1 MTPVAQKMMAR
12 SSEKREP
19 ATTRDR
25 ERDGEQQRERELE
38 QDRERNARRRRRALG
53 VGFIILVALLQ
64 LATEYFVGRERG
76 RFLSHLAFLVLGL
89 PILMGALSLGFAY
102 ATRKRLSAVLT
113 LLTGVILAGVLGVLI
128 GSVIWSLSQVY
139 PILRPHFDGR
149 FDAPWRLARALQF
162 GFFAGLANY
171 ALWALAFVFP
181 FAIEDARIR
190 SLEAD
195 KLRLEAEKLRTAAE
209 LARLRAHLEPHFL
222 LNTLNAIAGLVTDDP
237 REARRLLVCLG
248 DLLRDALREEDE
260 MQTLDEQVRWL
271 RRYAEILEA
280 RHPGHLVFKWQ
291 IAEESRAVMLP
302 RLLLQPLVENAVKHG
317 ALRRSGE
324 GQVTIRADLVG
335 DGTSASRLVCV
346 IEDNGPGIPDKET
359 RSGAFG
365 LHAVRRRLELKFTG
379 QASLRLESSSSGTRS
394 IVELPS
400 LASFGRGADVLTAM
414 ARATG

>member
-1 MTPVAQKMMAR
+1 LHGKNGADSKGE
-12 SSEKREP
+12 S
-19 ATTRDR
+19 R
-25 ERDGEQQRERELE
+25 ERAGTEAATEERERSA
-38 QDRERNARRRRRALG
+38 RVRRRMLG
-53 VGFIILVALLQ
+53 VGFIALVALLQ
-64 LATEYFVGRERG
+64 VATDYFVGRERG
-76 RFLSHLAFLVLGL
+76 RVLSHLLYLGIGL
-89 PILMGALSLGFAY
+89 PVLMGTLSVGFSY
-102 ATRKRLSAVLT
+102 ATKKRLGAVPT
-113 LLTGVILAGVLGVLI
+113 LLAGVAIAGGLGALI
-128 GSVIWSLSQVY
+128 GATVWSLAQAY
-139 PILRPHFDGR
+139 PILRPHPET
-149 FDAPWRLARALQF
+149 PWRIARAVQF
-162 GFFAGLANY
+162 GFIAGLANY

-291 IAEESRAVMLP
+291 IAEESLSVMLP

-317 ALRRSGE
+317 ALRREGE
-324 GQVTIRADLVG
+324 GEVIIRAEMVG
-335 DGTSASRLVCV
+335 DGTTESRLVCV
-346 IEDNGPGIPDKET
+346 IEDNGPGIPDTET

-365 LHAVRRRLELKFTG
+365 LHAVRRRLELKFTDR
-379 QASLRLESSSSGTRS
+379 ASLRLESSNTGTRS
-394 IVELPS
+394 IVELPWGSS
-400 LASFGRGADVLTAM
+400 LDGSSRDVDGLPAM
-414 ARATG
+414 ARA